1 MLTGAYYPEISGGGL
16 QARELIRNLRGDVDF
31 RVLTT
36 SLVATEHTQ
45 VDGIPVSR
53 ILVDLGSVG
62 SRARGSVRL
71 LYLLLRFVREA
82 DIVHLQAFS
91 RKNIV
96 VAAVATLLRKPILLT
111 LQTGVHDDAGVVRS
125 ETFLGYWSFKAAD
138 AIVAVSEALREAA
151 ERAGISAHRLRTVPN
166 GVDTSRFRPATN
178 EERTAIRRRLS
189 LPECKTIILFVGFF
203 SREKGPHRL
212 FEAWKQLPQ
221 SIRRRTVLLFIGRT
235 TLPHPEVDPTLVE
248 AITRESQ
255 GFDTAPVFVERTQ
268 EIESY
273 YRAADLFVLPSTR
286 EGCPNA
292 LLEAMATGLPAI
304 STRLTGVTD
313 SMITDRANGR
323 LVEPEDVE
331 ALRNALEDV
340 LSNAADAASLGIAAR
355 GTACHR
361 FHLDVIGREYFTI
374 YQALAD
380 AAPMRGS
387 P

>member
-1 MLTGAYYPEISGGGL
+1 
-16 QARELIRNLRGDVDF
+16 
-31 RVLTT
+31 
-36 SLVATEHTQ
+36 
-45 VDGIPVSR
+45 
-53 ILVDLGSVG
+53 
-62 SRARGSVRL
+62 
-71 LYLLLRFVREA
+71 VREA

-96 VAAVATLLRKPILLT
+96 VAAVAKLLRKPILMT

-125 ETFLGYWSFKAAD
+125 QTFLGYWSFKSAD

-151 ERAGISAHRLRTVPN
+151 ERAGIPAHRLQTVPN

-212 FEAWKQLPQ
+212 FDAWKQLPE
-221 SIRRRTVLLFIGRT
+221 SIRRRTALLFIGRT
-235 TLPHPEVDPTLVE
+235 TLPHGEVDPTLVE
-248 AITRESQ
+248 AIKRESRD
-255 GFDTAPVFVERTQ
+255 FEVAPVFVECTQ

-304 STRLTGVTD
+304 STRLTGITD
-313 SMITDRANGR
+313 LMITDRANGR
-323 LVEPEDVE
+323 LVDSGDVE
-331 ALRNALEDV
+331 ALRNAMEDV
-340 LSNAADAASLGIAAR
+340 LSDAAEAASLGLAAR
-355 GTACHR
+355 ETACHR
-361 FHLDVIGREYFTI
+361 FHLDVVGREYLKI
-374 YQALAD
+374 YQRLAD
-380 AAPMRGS
+380 RPSIRG
-387 P
+387 PA